1 MTYTTQATATN
12 TLQATATMSATGTMN
27 ATATI
32 TPGAAV
38 TATATATA
46 GVIPIP
52 YPNPAKPGVDDI
64 KMDVNIEKDA
74 TDVKFRMYTSGYRLI
89 REIDLGSRPQGIM
102 HVDIDKAKFTGLSNS
117 IYYFVIKSA
126 YNDGTSG
133 NTKPGKIL
141 LIN

>member
-1 MTYTTQATATN
+1 MTWTPQATATN
-12 TLQATATMSATGTMN
+12 TAQAAATATV
-27 ATATI
+27 
-32 TPGAAV
+32 TPGAAE

-74 TDVKFRMYTSGYRLI
+74 TDVEFRMYTSGYRLI
-89 REIDLGSRPQGIM
+89 KEIDFGSHPQGIM
-102 HVDIDKAKFTGLSNS
+102 HIDMDKTNFKGLSNA
-117 IYYFVIKSA
+117 IYYFVIINR
-126 YNDGTSG
+126 YNDGTTD

-141 LIN
+141 LLN